1 MVAWVVI
8 NRQHLPRAARGPSQ
22 PRKSRPIRALP
33 LAARLFNNPTF
44 KPANDPQFPPA
55 SIPILE
61 LTPPSSHRKS
71 PPSFHALTWNPFCNP
86 FVFIFMHVMGGGTR
100 VCVATTSRGHKL
112 CAANHSLTIC
122 RGRDEQKPS
131 THTDSYTLL
140 GASTAYP
147 LLPIPYPLSFQIRAH
162 SFALFCTFLHSPE
175 TQLFYFQSIAH
186 SLQKTPGGVGH
197 CYSRP
202 LRGEGGAMLNSS
214 SCAQCTRSFSGNPS
228 FVSFTT
234 DHCSLIS
241 AHFLQGTV
249 LLRLRPLRVLFVE
262 AQMPVV
268 HGGQLPPDEEVLDVG
283 GQFKRV
289 AVGHNEVGELA
300 LLEGSNLIV
309 EAKNPRRINRDGLE
323 RFLIR
328 QAVSDGVRGVLS

>member
-71 PPSFHALTWNPFCNP
+71 PSSFH
-86 FVFIFMHVMGGGTR
+86 V
-100 VCVATTSRGHKL
+100 
-112 CAANHSLTIC
+112 
-122 RGRDEQKPS
+122 
-131 THTDSYTLL
+131 
-140 GASTAYP
+140 
-147 LLPIPYPLSFQIRAH
+147 RAH
-162 SFALFCTFLHSPE
+162 SFAILCTFLHSPK

-186 SLQKTPGGVGH
+186 SLQKTPGAVGH
-197 CYSRP
+197 CYSRA

-214 SCAQCTRSFSGNPS
+214 SCAQCTRRFSGNPS
-228 FVSFTT
+228 FVFFTT
-234 DHCSLIS
+234 DHCSLIT

-289 AVGHNEVGELA
+289 AVGHNAVGELA